1 MPSSP
6 SVRWMV
12 SDLKEELGL
21 CQGLASMQSS
31 AIKILENKIAL
42 LERKLELAIKQR
54 DSFGYDEGYTIELQE
69 RFNKELEDLK

>member
-1 MPSSP
+1 M
-6 SVRWMV
+6 

-42 LERKLELAIKQR
+42 LERKLAKCKSQR
-54 DSFGYDEGYTIELQE
+54 NEYIASVYDVPGINGWSDII
-69 RFNKELEDLK
+69 FKHDNELEELK

>member
-1 MPSSP
+1 M
-6 SVRWMV
+6 

-54 DSFGYDEGYTIELQE
+54 NSFGYDEGHTTDLTERMDKELQE
-69 RFNKELEDLK
+69 LK